1 MKLLVRC
8 AGLFLCLAP
17 LAHAT
22 TSHPF
27 RPAQVML
34 TTGIQMPVVTGG
46 QNHGTLT
53 VPAKTMVAVKSV
65 RKTKLKIDFAG
76 DQQWI
81 ARAWTD
87 YDQRRAPLRVAQQKQ
102 ALLQKQQSDAKTAAY
117 EQQKQAAVAKQ
128 QAALQ
133 DWSSPLERGAYGST
147 RSVVDYYDW
156 LGRRY
161 HIGVFGQR
169 IYQ

>member
-1 MKLLVRC
+1 MKILIRC
-8 AGLFLCLAP
+8 AGLFLCAAP
-17 LAHAT
+17 FAHGA
-22 TSHPF
+22 TSHPY
-27 RPAQVML
+27 RPAQVVL

-46 QNHGTLT
+46 QNHGSMTLPART
-53 VPAKTMVAVKSV
+53 VVNVKSV

-76 DQQWI
+76 NQQWI

-102 ALLQKQQSDAKTAAY
+102 ALLQKQQMEAKTAAF
-117 EQQKQAAVAKQ
+117 EQQKQAAVEKQ
-128 QAALQ
+128 QAQLQ
-133 DWSSPLERGAYGST
+133 DWSSPLERGPYDSHRST
-147 RSVVDYYDW
+147 VDRYDW

-161 HIGVFGQR
+161 HYGVFGQR